1 MKIPAILSALLAIV
15 LTEEAKLLATH
26 LTCAGLPYDGY
37 VHAGLPWAASAAE
50 AQLPIA
56 AQYIV
61 AAGLYNWAYGYAAS
75 YAGAHAALA
84 ATGPLAA
91 APALAATAPIVEAQY
106 AAAYTPAV
114 SAIPVA
120 YAAAAPAVVREPPAR
135 QDFFQPLY
143 VRKNF
148 YFSSNFQWKVVLL
161 TANDQYLH
169 WPCERFGAS
178 GVGLHNN
185 K

>member
-37 VHAGLPWAASAAE
+37 VHAGLPWSASAAE

-75 YAGAHAALA
+75 YGGAYTALA
-84 ATGPLAA
+84 STGPLTTGPIA
-91 APALAATAPIVEAQY
+91 AATAPIVGAQY
-106 AAAYTPAV
+106 AAAYTSSV

-120 YAAAAPAVVREPPAR
+120 YAASAVVWEPAR
-135 QDFFQPLY
+135 QDFFRPLY

-148 YFSSNFQWKVVLL
+148 QWKVILFDNKRSISTL
-161 TANDQYLH
+161 TLREIWSLRRWIA
-169 WPCERFGAS
+169 
-178 GVGLHNN
+178 
-185 K
+185 

>member
-75 YAGAHAALA
+75 YGGAYTALA
-84 ATGPLAA
+84 STGPLTTGPIAD
-91 APALAATAPIVEAQY
+91 ATAPIVGAQY
-106 AAAYTPAV
+106 AAAA
-114 SAIPVA
+114 S
-120 YAAAAPAVVREPPAR
+120 AVVWEPAR
-135 QDFFQPLY
+135 QDFFRPLY
-143 VRKNF
+143 VWK
-148 YFSSNFQWKVVLL
+148 NFQWKVILFDNKRSISTL
-161 TANDQYLH
+161 TLREIWSLRRWNA
-169 WPCERFGAS
+169 
-178 GVGLHNN
+178 
-185 K
+185 

>member
-37 VHAGLPWAASAAE
+37 VHAGLPWSASAAE

-75 YAGAHAALA
+75 YGGAYTALA
-84 ATGPLAA
+84 STGPLTTGPIAD
-91 APALAATAPIVEAQY
+91 ATAPIVGAQY
-106 AAAYTPAV
+106 AAAYTSSV

-120 YAAAAPAVVREPPAR
+120 YAAAASAVVWEPAR

-143 VRKNF
+143 VRKTSTSQATFNE
-148 YFSSNFQWKVVLL
+148 K
-161 TANDQYLH
+161 
-169 WPCERFGAS
+169 
-178 GVGLHNN
+178 
-185 K
+185 

>member
-61 AAGLYNWAYGYAAS
+61 AAGLYNWAYDYAAS
-75 YAGAHAALA
+75 YGGAYTALA
-84 ATGPLAA
+84 STGPLTTGPLTTGPIAD
-91 APALAATAPIVEAQY
+91 ATAPIVGAQY
-106 AAAYTPAV
+106 AAAYTSSV

-120 YAAAAPAVVREPPAR
+120 YAAAASAVVWEPAR
-135 QDFFQPLY
+135 QDFFRPLY
-143 VRKNF
+143 VWK
-148 YFSSNFQWKVVLL
+148 NFQWKVILFDNKRSISTL
-161 TANDQYLH
+161 TLREIWSLRRWIA
-169 WPCERFGAS
+169 
-178 GVGLHNN
+178 
-185 K
+185 